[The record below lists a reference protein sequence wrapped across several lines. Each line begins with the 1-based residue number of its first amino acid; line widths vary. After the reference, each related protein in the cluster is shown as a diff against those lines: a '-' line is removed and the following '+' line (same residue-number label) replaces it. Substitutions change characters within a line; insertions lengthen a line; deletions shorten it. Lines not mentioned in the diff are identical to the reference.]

1 MSFKVLCG
9 LFSQVFVVSSNIILE
24 ASRGGNRRSKG
35 HALDIT
41 VQDFVLCSTTI
52 FLLLIVTKS
61 YRMRTSFRVLWKVI
75 TVGLCKSHIIGGQNE
90 CVSSDDKMVE
100 GTNAHNK
107 TALSACSFF

>member
-9 LFSQVFVVSSNIILE
+9 LCSQVFVVSSNIILE

-61 YRMRTSFRVLWKVI
+61 YRMRTSFRVLWKVK

-90 CVSSDDKMVE
+90 CHEM
-100 GTNAHNK
+100 TRW
-107 TALSACSFF
+107 

>member
-1 MSFKVLCG
+1 MSFKVVCG
-9 LFSQVFVVSSNIILE
+9 LCSQVFAVSSNIILE

-41 VQDFVLCSTTI
+41 VQDLCSTTI

-61 YRMRTSFRVLWKVI
+61 YRMRTNFRVLWKVK

-90 CVSSDDKMVE
+90 CHQM
-100 GTNAHNK
+100 TRW
-107 TALSACSFF
+107 